1 MENNM
6 ATGMRRIVMAVLAAV
21 LAIGT
26 ALPVAAAPGPQ
37 EDSPWPQFQ
46 HDPQRTGRTTVNGP
60 VTLRQK
66 WVLDIREQIIGGLA
80 IAEDGTIYAPAHH
93 FLTAVRAKGTQR
105 WQIDTRE
112 LKVDD
117 GDVVE
122 GPGGD
127 LTAPAIGR
135 LDHIIVGVEDGRILG
150 IDHDGDLDWIFHVS
164 SSQYADGSSP
174 VRGPALLDTGYCC
187 IMLGA
192 DDSVVYQVDDDGSA
206 LGVRRARGAVTA
218 APARS
223 PNGTVF
229 WASHRNELFN
239 GEAGAGDRWRFNLD
253 AAALAGPAIGPD
265 GTAYVGT
272 AKGTLYAVDPDGA
285 LRWKTILSADKELR
299 AAPSLGAN
307 GTVYI
312 GSENGTLYAVDGNTG
327 VIKWEFETDKAIEAP
342 ALVDGRDNVYVA
354 SRDGKVNVLSPSG
367 QLFSTFDTGDEI
379 VAAMALGADG
389 TLYVGTLGRRLFALE
404 EGDPTAAPGTPA
416 APVDTVTVQR
426 DISSGRVYLVTAGM
440 RHWVPDATTAAI
452 LDISPATWTDV
463 RPEQLVSIPEGPA
476 IPALREGSLIREPSG
491 AVYVIRNGRRE
502 WIPSPAAFAAG
513 GYQWGAVID
522 VPAFVVARIP
532 ALLPEGT
539 LVKAIGGSKIYVIQD
554 GKRHW
559 ISTLELFV
567 SRGFQWNQVTE
578 ADGGFLRS
586 IPEGLPFGV
595 GEGSIVRGSTG
606 NKVYVIESGLRRW
619 IPTLTTFYVRGYQWE
634 QLVVLNDEALNSIR
648 EGAPLPP

>member
-26 ALPVAAAPGPQ
+26 ALPVAAVTEPQ

-60 VTLRQK
+60 VTLHRK
-66 WVLDIREQIIGGLA
+66 WIYHSHRPIIGGLA
-80 IAEDGTIYAPAHH
+80 IAEDGTIYAPSHH
-93 FLTAVRAKGTQR
+93 YLTAVRSNGTR
-105 WQIDTRE
+105 LWLADVRE
-112 LKVDD
+112 FMVDGQD
-117 GDVVE
+117 A
-122 GPGGD
+122 GGD
-127 LTAPAIGR
+127 ITAPAIEGK
-135 LDHIIVGVEDGRILG
+135 DHIIVGVEDGRILG
-150 IDHDGDLDWIFHVS
+150 IDPDGDLDWIFHVS
-164 SSQYADGSSP
+164 SSPYADGSSP

-206 LGVRRARGAVTA
+206 RGVRRARGAVTA
-218 APARS
+218 APALS

-239 GEAGAGDRWRFNLD
+239 GEAGAGDRWRFDLD
-253 AAALAGPAIGPD
+253 EAAYAGPAIGPD

-285 LRWKTILSADKELR
+285 LRWKTILSVDKELR

-327 VIKWEFETDKAIEAP
+327 AIKWEFETDKAIEAP

-354 SRDGKVNVLSPSG
+354 SRDGKVYVLSPSG
-367 QLFSTFDTGDEI
+367 QLYSRFDTGDEI
-379 VAAMALGADG
+379 VAAMALDADG
-389 TLYVGTLGRRLFALE
+389 ILYVGTLGSRLYALE
-404 EGDPTAAPGTPA
+404 EGDPTAVPSTPGT
-416 APVDTVTVQR
+416 PVDTVTVQR
-426 DISSGRVYLVTAGM
+426 DLSSGRVYLVTAGM

-595 GEGSIVRGSTG
+595 GEGSIVKGSTG

-634 QLVVLNDEALNSIR
+634 HLVVLNDEALNSIR